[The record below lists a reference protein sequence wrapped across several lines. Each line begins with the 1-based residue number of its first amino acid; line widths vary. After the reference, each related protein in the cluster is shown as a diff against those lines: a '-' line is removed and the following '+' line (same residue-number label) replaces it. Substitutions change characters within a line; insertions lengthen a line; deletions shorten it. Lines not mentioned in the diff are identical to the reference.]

1 MFFFCRKVELAFS
14 FVEAYAGEKGS
25 DEDEEECQAVTISR
39 LVMYLSDWIQ
49 SLFFSKEQN
58 FQVKSDICLDFRCWN
73 ILRFCLKQSSIMH
86 VSINSSKYLLK
97 AIGFIAGDLLSAL
110 NKDLS
115 LGVSFGDGRGFE
127 AFSSVVDCVELLF
140 SSKSGLFNDNFDLWF
155 SAVEPVLKLTHRVLA
170 ENVKDGVADAFVLKF
185 SCLVLEPFSTF
196 MVQPTKKNGFHD
208 FVDKLVEPLLSVL
221 GLLLPSEGKGRGL
234 EMTLLKLIQDIL
246 SLGLFH
252 SSHIDGFLGL
262 GGAERYLPESNVS
275 KTVLKSYHRHFFTK
289 FENMLLM
296 KKEVELSCMGS
307 LFSLFIN
314 RVMKQQRD
322 SNQLQATKASPAGQA
337 EVKPG
342 KQLGTATKDN
352 ESSAK
357 SHSSSFLRW
366 ESRKSLFDFFL
377 HLMEPILVKI
387 DGHVESSSE
396 NTSLLAD
403 FCCLIKSANSL
414 LFHFARERIYV
425 KTEDASEGAC
435 FCFLKKIFTTV
446 VSVASQLQ
454 HTYSD
459 RSKMHVLLAKEL
471 ITAIGY
477 LLQIEYEVI
486 ENDLVTLWLTI
497 LSFTRFSSLL
507 SEDAEADCP
516 LTSLLLGLGCQ
527 LIDLYSD
534 LRQVCQISNF
544 SCCHYYPEEH

>member
-1 MFFFCRKVELAFS
+1 
-14 FVEAYAGEKGS
+14 
-25 DEDEEECQAVTISR
+25 
-39 LVMYLSDWIQ
+39 
-49 SLFFSKEQN
+49 
-58 FQVKSDICLDFRCWN
+58 
-73 ILRFCLKQSSIMH
+73 
-86 VSINSSKYLLK
+86 
-97 AIGFIAGDLLSAL
+97 
-110 NKDLS
+110 
-115 LGVSFGDGRGFE
+115 
-127 AFSSVVDCVELLF
+127 
-140 SSKSGLFNDNFDLWF
+140 
-155 SAVEPVLKLTHRVLA
+155 
-170 ENVKDGVADAFVLKF
+170 
-185 SCLVLEPFSTF
+185 

-221 GLLLPSEGKGRGL
+221 GLLIPREGKGYGL
-234 EMTLLKLIQDIL
+234 ETTLLKLIQEIL

-262 GGAERYLPESNVS
+262 GGAERYLPESKVS

-289 FENMLLM
+289 FENMLVM

-322 SNQLQATKASPAGQA
+322 SNQLATKAS
-337 EVKPG
+337 
-342 KQLGTATKDN
+342 KQQGASTNDN

-357 SHSSSFLRW
+357 SHHSSFIRW

-377 HLMEPILVKI
+377 HLMEPILLKI
-387 DGHVESSSE
+387 DGHVESSSD
-396 NTSLLAD
+396 TASLLAD

-414 LFHFARERIYV
+414 LYHFAHERIYV

-435 FCFLKKIFTTV
+435 FCFLKKIFTTI

-454 HTYSD
+454 HTYSEG
-459 RSKMHVLLAKEL
+459 SKIHVLLAKEL

-497 LSFTRFSSLL
+497 LSFARFSSLS
-507 SEDAEADCP
+507 SENTEDDCP

-527 LIDLYSD
+527 LINLYSD
-534 LRQVCQISNF
+534 LRQVCQIIF
-544 SCCHYYPEEH
+544 L